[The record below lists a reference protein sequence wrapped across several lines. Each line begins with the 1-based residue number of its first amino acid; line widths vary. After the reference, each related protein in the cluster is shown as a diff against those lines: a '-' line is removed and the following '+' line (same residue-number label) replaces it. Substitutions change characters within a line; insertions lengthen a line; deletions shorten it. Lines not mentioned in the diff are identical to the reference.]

1 MTNNL
6 LIKSAKVIDS
16 KSKWNNQVVDILIE
30 NGKIANI
37 ASEIKSDNVKAFD
50 ASGNYISLGWF
61 DAFATCPDPGGNW
74 KEDMISLSHAAR
86 IGGFT
91 SVAALCGSNPLP
103 ENATVISQ
111 IKHTANHCDVQI
123 YPLGL
128 SSEHHQGKEMAEV
141 FEMFQAGSI
150 GQTDG
155 IVSSASVSLRSK
167 LMQYCASLNIPYLH
181 FPFESK
187 LVTSGVVNE
196 GIINVNL
203 GLKGLPAASETMAI
217 LSDLVMSEWLNV
229 PLRIIGISSAASV
242 GIIRKAKADGIE
254 VYAVVPIMNLAY
266 NENAVGEF
274 DENFKVYPP
283 LRTEEDRLALIQGVL
298 DGTIDAIMSNH
309 CPDDIESKNV
319 EFEYASFGA
328 ATLPS
333 FFNMLIDAFGSD
345 FNKVVNT
352 LANGAN
358 KIYNMPVKQFE
369 VGEIADFTIFST
381 EANHTLT
388 KQNQGTK
395 AYNVLGLNKTSKGKV
410 IAVVSKGLLHNN

>member
-6 LIKSAKVIDS
+6 LIKSAKVIDTRS
-16 KSKWNNQVVDILIE
+16 QWNNQLVDILIE
-30 NGKIANI
+30 NGKISNI
-37 ASEIKSDNVKAFD
+37 ASEINQANFEIFD
-50 ASGNYISLGWF
+50 ATGNCISLGWF
-61 DAFATCPDPGGNW
+61 DAFATCPDPGASW
-74 KEDMISLSHAAR
+74 KEDLTSLSQAAQV
-86 IGGFT
+86 GGFT

-111 IKHTANHCDVQI
+111 IKNTANQCNVNI

-128 SSEHHQGKEMAEV
+128 SSEHQLGKEMAEV

-187 LVTSGVVNE
+187 LVTGGVVNE

-203 GLKGLPAASETMAI
+203 GLKGLPVASETMAI
-217 LSDLVMSEWLNV
+217 LSDLVMAEWLNV

-242 GIIRKAKADGIE
+242 EIIRKAKAEGFE
-254 VYAVVPIMNLAY
+254 VYAAVPILNLAY

-274 DENFKVYPP
+274 DENYKVYPP
-283 LRTEEDRLALIQGVL
+283 LRTEADRLALVQGVL

-333 FFNMLIDAFGSD
+333 FFNLMLQAFGSD

-352 LANGAN
+352 LVNGAT
-358 KIYNMPVKQFE
+358 KIYNLPEKSFE
-369 VGEIADFTIFST
+369 VGSIADFTIFAT
-381 EANHTLT
+381 ELDHTIT

-410 IAVVSKGLLHNN
+410 VAVVTKGLLHNN

>member
-6 LIKSAKVIDS
+6 LIKSAKVIDA
-16 KSKWNNQVVDILIE
+16 KSKWNNQLVDVFIE
-30 NGKIANI
+30 NGKISNIAPEINQANI
-37 ASEIKSDNVKAFD
+37 ETFD
-50 ASGNYISLGWF
+50 ASGNCISLGWF
-61 DAFATCPDPGGNW
+61 DAFATCPDPGANW
-74 KEDMISLSHAAR
+74 KEDLISLSHAAR

-91 SVAALCGSNPLP
+91 SVAALCGTNPLP

-111 IKHTANHCDVQI
+111 IKHASNQCDVQI

-128 SSEHHQGKEMAEV
+128 SSEQQLGEEMAEV

-187 LVTSGVVNE
+187 LVTGGVVNE
-196 GIINVNL
+196 GIVNVNL
-203 GLKGLPAASETMAI
+203 GLKGLPVVSETMAI
-217 LSDLVMSEWLNV
+217 LSDLVMAEWLEV

-242 GIIRKAKADGIE
+242 EIIRKAKSDGIK
-254 VYAVVPIMNLAY
+254 VYAAVPIMNLAY

-283 LRTEEDRLALIQGVL
+283 LRTESDRLALVQGVL

-319 EFEYASFGA
+319 EFEYATFGA

-333 FFNMLIDAFGSD
+333 FYNMMLETFGSD

-352 LANGAN
+352 LVNGAN
-358 KIYNMPVKQFE
+358 KIYNMPERSFE
-369 VGEIADFTIFST
+369 IGEIADFTLFSSEST
-381 EANHTLT
+381 HFLT
-388 KQNQGTK
+388 RQNQGTK
-395 AYNVLGLNKTSKGKV
+395 AYNVLGLNKISKGKV
-410 IAVVSKGLLHNN
+410 MAVVSKGILYNN

>member
-6 LIKSAKVIDS
+6 LIKSAKVIDA
-16 KSKWNNQVVDILIE
+16 KSKWNNQVVDVLIE
-30 NGKIANI
+30 NGKISNI
-37 ASEIKSDNVKAFD
+37 ASEINQVNIETFD
-50 ASGNYISLGWF
+50 ANGNCISLGWF
-61 DAFATCPDPGGNW
+61 DAFATCPDPGANW
-74 KEDMISLSHAAR
+74 KEDLTSLSNAAKL
-86 IGGFT
+86 GGFT

-111 IKHTANHCDVQI
+111 IKNNANHCDVQI

-128 SSEHHQGKEMAEV
+128 SSEKQHGKEMAEV

-187 LVTSGVVNE
+187 LVTGGAVNE
-196 GIINVNL
+196 GFVNVNL
-203 GLKGLPAASETMAI
+203 GLKGLPVASETMAI
-217 LSDLVMSEWLNV
+217 LSDLVMAEWLNV

-242 GIIRKAKADGIE
+242 EIIRKAKADGFE
-254 VYAVVPIMNLAY
+254 VYSAVAIMNLAY

-274 DENFKVYPP
+274 DENYKVYPP
-283 LRTEEDRLALIQGVL
+283 LRTEIDRLALVQGVL

-319 EFEYASFGA
+319 EFDYASFGA

-333 FFNMLIDAFGSD
+333 FFNMMLETFGSD
-345 FNKVVNT
+345 FNKVVNI
-352 LANGAN
+352 LVNGAN
-358 KIYNMPVKQFE
+358 KIYNFAERNFE
-369 VGEIADFTIFST
+369 VGENADFTIFST
-381 EANHTLT
+381 ESNHTLT

-395 AYNVLGLNKTSKGKV
+395 AYNVLGLNKTSQGKV
-410 IAVVSKGLLHNN
+410 NAVISKGLLHNN

>member
-6 LIKSAKVIDS
+6 LIKSVKVIDA
-16 KSKWNNQVVDILIE
+16 KSKWNNKLVDVLIE
-30 NGKIANI
+30 NGKISNIEPEINQANI
-37 ASEIKSDNVKAFD
+37 ETFD
-50 ASGNYISLGWF
+50 ASGNCISLGWF
-61 DAFATCPDPGGNW
+61 DAFAICPDPGANW
-74 KEDMISLSHAAR
+74 KEDLFSLSHAAR

-91 SVAALCGSNPLP
+91 AVAALCGSNPLP

-111 IKHTANHCDVQI
+111 IKHTANQCDIQI

-128 SSEHHQGKEMAEV
+128 SSEHQQGKEMAEV

-187 LVTSGVVNE
+187 LVTGGVVNE

-203 GLKGLPAASETMAI
+203 GLKGLPVASETMAM
-217 LSDLVMSEWLNV
+217 LSDLVMAEWLNV
-229 PLRIIGISSAASV
+229 PIRVIGISSAASV
-242 GIIRKAKADGIE
+242 EIIRKAKADGIE
-254 VYAVVPIMNLAY
+254 IYAAVPIMNLAY

-283 LRTEEDRLALIQGVL
+283 LRTELDRLALVQGVL

-309 CPDDIESKNV
+309 CPEDIESKNV
-319 EFEYASFGA
+319 EFEYATFGA

-333 FFNMLIDAFGSD
+333 FFNMLLDTFGSN

-358 KIYNMPVKQFE
+358 KIYNMPQRSFE

-381 EANHTLT
+381 EVNHTLT

-395 AYNVLGLNKTSKGKV
+395 AYNVLGLNRTSKGKV
-410 IAVVSKGLLHNN
+410 MAVVSKGLLHNN

>member
-6 LIKSAKVIDS
+6 LIKSAKVIDA
-16 KSKWNNQVVDILIE
+16 KSKWNNQLVDVLIE
-30 NGKIANI
+30 NGKISNIAPNINQANI
-37 ASEIKSDNVKAFD
+37 ETFD
-50 ASGNYISLGWF
+50 ASGNCISLGWF
-61 DAFATCPDPGGNW
+61 DAFATCPDPGAHW
-74 KEDMISLSHAAR
+74 KEDLISLSHAAR

-111 IKHTANHCDVQI
+111 IKHASNQCAVQI

-128 SSEHHQGKEMAEV
+128 SSEHQLGKEMAEV

-167 LMQYCASLNIPYLH
+167 LMQYCSSLNIPYLH

-187 LVTSGVVNE
+187 LVTGGVVNE
-196 GIINVNL
+196 GIVNVNL
-203 GLKGLPAASETMAI
+203 GLKGLPVASETMAI
-217 LSDLVMSEWLNV
+217 LSDLVMAEWLNV
-229 PLRIIGISSAASV
+229 PLRVIGISSAASV
-242 GIIRKAKADGIE
+242 EIIRKAKADGYE
-254 VYAVVPIMNLAY
+254 VYAAVPIMNLAY
-266 NENAVGEF
+266 NENSVGEF

-283 LRTEEDRLALIQGVL
+283 LRTELDRLALVQGVL

-309 CPDDIESKNV
+309 CPEDVESKNV
-319 EFEYASFGA
+319 EFEYATFGA

-333 FFNMLIDAFGSD
+333 FFNMTLETFGSD
-345 FNKVVNT
+345 FNNVVST
-352 LANGAN
+352 LVNGAN
-358 KIYNMPVKQFE
+358 KIYNMPERNFE

-381 EANHTLT
+381 EVNHTLT
-388 KQNQGTK
+388 KQNQYTK
-395 AYNVLGLNKTSKGKV
+395 AYNVLGLNKTTKGKV

>member
-6 LIKSAKVIDS
+6 LIKSAKVIDA

-30 NGKIANI
+30 DGKIANI
-37 ASEIKSDNVKAFD
+37 DLSINQTNIESFD
-50 ASGNYISLGWF
+50 ATGNSISLGWF
-61 DAFATCPDPGGNW
+61 DAFATCPDPGANW
-74 KEDMISLSHAAR
+74 KEDLLSLSKAAQV
-86 IGGFT
+86 GGFT
-91 SVAALCGSNPLP
+91 SVAALCGTNPLP

-111 IKHTANHCDVQI
+111 IKHTAKQCAVNI

-128 SSEHHQGKEMAEV
+128 SSEQHSGKEMAEV
-141 FEMFQAGSI
+141 YEMMQAGSI

-155 IVSSASVSLRSK
+155 IVPSASVSLRSK

-187 LVTSGVVNE
+187 LVTGGVVNE
-196 GIINVNL
+196 GFVNVNL
-203 GLKGLPAASETMAI
+203 GLKGLPVASETMAI
-217 LSDLVMSEWLNV
+217 LSDLVMAEWLNV

-242 GIIRKAKADGIE
+242 EIIRKAKADGLE
-254 VYAVVPIMNLAY
+254 VYSAVPVMNLAY

-283 LRTEEDRLALIQGVL
+283 LRTESDRQALIQGVL
-298 DGTIDAIMSNH
+298 DGTIDAVMSNH

-333 FFNMLIDAFGSD
+333 FFNMMLDTFGAD
-345 FNKVVNT
+345 FNKVVGT
-352 LANGAN
+352 LVNGAN
-358 KIYNMPVKQFE
+358 KIYNFPEKHL
-369 VGEIADFTIFST
+369 EIGQNADFTIFST
-381 EANHTLT
+381 EVNHTIT

-395 AYNVLGLNKTSKGKV
+395 AYNVLGLNNAATGKV
-410 IAVVSKGLLHNN
+410 TAIVSGGLLHNN

>member
-1 MTNNL
+1 MTNSL
-6 LIKSAKVIDS
+6 LIKSAKVIDA
-16 KSKWNNQVVDILIE
+16 KSKWNNQVVDVLIE
-30 NGKIANI
+30 NGNI
-37 ASEIKSDNVKAFD
+37 SNIDSEINQAVNEIFD
-50 ASGNYISLGWF
+50 ARGNYISLGWF
-61 DAFATCPDPGGNW
+61 DAFATCPDPGENW
-74 KEDMISLSHAAR
+74 KEDLKSLSNAAR

-91 SVAALCGSNPLP
+91 AVAALCGSNPLP

-111 IKHTANHCDVQI
+111 MIQASKQCDVQI

-128 SSEHHQGKEMAEV
+128 SSEHQLGKEMAEV

-155 IVSSASVSLRSK
+155 IVPSASVSLRSK

-187 LVTSGVVNE
+187 LVTGGVVNE

-203 GLKGLPAASETMAI
+203 GLKGLPVASETMAI
-217 LSDLVMSEWLNV
+217 LSDLVMAEWLDV
-229 PLRIIGISSAASV
+229 PLRIIGISSAASLE
-242 GIIRKAKADGIE
+242 IIRKAKADGFKI
-254 VYAVVPIMNLAY
+254 YAAVPMMNLAF

-274 DENFKVYPP
+274 DENYKVYPP
-283 LRTEEDRLALIQGVL
+283 LRTELDRLALVQGVL

-319 EFEYASFGA
+319 EFEYATFGA

-333 FFNMLIDAFGSD
+333 FFNMMLDTFGSD
-345 FNKVVNT
+345 FNKIVET
-352 LANGAN
+352 LVNGAN
-358 KIYNMPVKQFE
+358 KIYNMPERNFE
-369 VGEIADFTIFST
+369 VGSMADFTIFST
-381 EANHTLT
+381 EISHIIT

>member
-6 LIKSAKVIDS
+6 LIKSAKVIDAQ
-16 KSKWNNQVVDILIE
+16 SKWNNQVVDVLIE
-30 NGKIANI
+30 NGKIADI
-37 ASEIKSDNVKAFD
+37 ASEVKSDNIETYD

-61 DAFATCPDPGGNW
+61 DAFANCPDPGANW
-74 KEDMISLSHAAR
+74 KEDLNSLSHAAR

-111 IKHTANHCDVQI
+111 IKHASNQCDVHI

-128 SSEHHQGKEMAEV
+128 SSEHQLGKEMAEV
-141 FEMFQAGSI
+141 FEMFKAGSI

-187 LVTSGVVNE
+187 LVTGGVVNE
-196 GIINVNL
+196 GIVNVNL
-203 GLKGLPAASETMAI
+203 GLKGLPVASETMAI
-217 LSDLVMSEWLNV
+217 LSDLVMAEWLNV

-242 GIIRKAKADGIE
+242 EIIRKAKADGFE
-254 VYAVVPIMNLAY
+254 VYAAVPIMNLAY

-319 EFEYASFGA
+319 EFEYATFGA

-333 FFNMLIDAFGSD
+333 FFNMMLDTFGSD
-345 FNKVVNT
+345 YNKVVNT
-352 LANGAN
+352 LVNGAN
-358 KIYNMPVKQFE
+358 KIYNMPQRCFE
-369 VGEIADFTIFST
+369 VGEIADLTIFST
-381 EANHTLT
+381 EANQTIT

-395 AYNVLGLNKTSKGKV
+395 AYNVLGLNKTTKGKV
-410 IAVVSKGLLHNN
+410 TAVISKGLLHNN